1 MRPFVLT
8 FIAALSLAV
17 AASAQT
23 IPVNHR
29 FGSVSDREIDMTV
42 YEPDTSAVAVVLYR
56 DYKLDLVFDP
66 KLEIV
71 QIIQV
76 HERIKILK
84 EAGKE
89 YADYSF
95 LYSHSNNLRESF
107 SKVKVETYNREDG
120 KIVKTKMNRKYL
132 FDEKFSDSARRLS
145 FTAENVKVGSVIEV
159 SYEFTSPQFWNI
171 ENIEYQ
177 QEIPINEM
185 DIDVGYAE
193 YFRMNRTQ
201 RGGVRTVNS
210 RDNSQKSIHL
220 GGGDAVT
227 YQVLRDLYKAV
238 DVPALREESYSFCP
252 EQYRGQVL
260 YDMSGVSIPGAVY
273 RDFNTTWQDV
283 DKAIAE
289 SDILRECKARF
300 RKNEELTAVLEG
312 KDDEEARITAV
323 RNWVAEKVKWDKNS
337 RLVPDSAKDVLKK
350 GSGSD
355 ADINALTASILNS
368 LGYVAEPVL
377 VRSRRNGILLDF
389 HITMNAFNTFILR
402 IRNADGSKSWFLD
415 AAREEGGLNILNP
428 LYLVEEARLIHL
440 DGKGEWVDLSK
451 LTRGRTAQIV
461 SVRLTEDGTLEGTSK
476 VQALGEDAYALKAGY
491 NRFDTE
497 EAFIEDIENDEEI
510 QIESLEFK
518 KGFGPTAE
526 MDYTFTKDQSVGEML
541 YIHPFLE
548 KFHGSGAFRK
558 ESREIPVDFPYPVN
572 ISYSFLLDIP
582 EGYAVEEL
590 PESQTLSCP
599 PVNGNIRFQCK
610 VIGERI
616 SLNYRFILDR
626 YLVLPA
632 EYPDLRAFW
641 EVAVG
646 IENCTI
652 VLKKQ

>member
-1 MRPFVLT
+1 MRRFVLT
-8 FIAALSLAV
+8 LVAALSLAN
-17 AASAQT
+17 AAGAQT

-71 QIIQV
+71 QIIHV

-95 LYSHSNNLRESF
+95 IYTHTNNLQESF

-120 KIVKTKMNRKYL
+120 KIVKTKMNRKYQ

-171 ENIEYQ
+171 DNIEYQ

-201 RGGVRTVNS
+201 QGAVRTVYS
-210 RDNSQKSIHL
+210 QDNSQGSIHL

-227 YQVLRDLYKAV
+227 YQVHRDLYKAI

-300 RKNEELTAVLEG
+300 RNTEELTAVLKG
-312 KDDEEARITAV
+312 VDDEETRITAV
-323 RNWVAEKVKWDKNS
+323 RNWVSEKVKWDKTS

-368 LGYVAEPVL
+368 LGFVAEPVM
-377 VRSRRNGILLDF
+377 VRSRANGLLLDF
-389 HITMNAFNTFILR
+389 HITMNAFDTYILR
-402 IRNADGSKSWFLD
+402 ILNPDGSKSWFMD
-415 AAREEGGLNILNP
+415 ASRDEGGLNILNP
-428 LYLVEEARLIHL
+428 LFLVEEARLIHL
-440 DGKGEWVDLSK
+440 DGRGEWVNLSQ
-451 LTRGRTAQIV
+451 LTRSRTAHTV
-461 SVRLTEDGTLEGTSK
+461 SVRLTEDGTLEGTAK
-476 VQALGEDAYALKAGY
+476 VQTLGENVYALKAQY

-518 KGFGPTAE
+518 KGFGPMAE
-526 MDYTFTKDQSVGEML
+526 LDYTFTKDQSIGEMV

-558 ESREIPVDFPYPVN
+558 ESREIPVDFPYPINV
-572 ISYSFLLDIP
+572 SYSFLLDIP
-582 EGYAVEEL
+582 EGYVVEEL
-590 PESQTLSCP
+590 PQNQTLSCP
-599 PVNGNIRFQCK
+599 PVNGNIIFQCR
-610 VIGERI
+610 VIGNKI
-616 SLNYRFILDR
+616 SIAYRFILDR
-626 YLVLPA
+626 YLVLPS

-641 EVAVG
+641 EAAVG
-646 IENCTI
+646 IENSII

>member
-1 MRPFVLT
+1 MRKFVL
-8 FIAALSLAV
+8 ILVAALSLAF
-17 AASAQT
+17 AAGAQT
-23 IPVNHR
+23 IPVSHK

-42 YEPDTSAVAVVLYR
+42 YEADTSAVAVVLYR
-56 DYKLDLVFDP
+56 NYKLDLVFNF
-66 KLEIV
+66 KLEVV
-71 QIIQV
+71 QNVTV

-95 LYSHSNNLRESF
+95 IYTYSNSLREGYSG
-107 SKVKVETYNREDG
+107 VKVETYNREDG
-120 KIVKTKMNRKYL
+120 KVVRTRMNKKYQ
-132 FDEKFSDSARRLS
+132 FDEKFSDTARRLS

-159 SYEFTSPQFWNI
+159 TYQFTSPQFWSI
-171 ENIEYQ
+171 DNIEYQ
-177 QEIPINEM
+177 EEIPINEM

-210 RDNSQKSIHL
+210 QENSQESLHL
-220 GGGDAVT
+220 GGGETVS
-227 YQVLRDLYKAV
+227 YQLQRDLYKAV

-260 YDMSGVSIPGAVY
+260 YDLSGVSIPGSVY
-273 RDFNTTWQDV
+273 RNFNSTWQDV

-289 SDILRECKARF
+289 SGIVRECKARF
-300 RKNEELTAVLEG
+300 RDTEELDASLEG
-312 KDDEEARITAV
+312 AEEDEARISAV
-323 RNWVAEKVKWDKNS
+323 RNWVAGKVKWDKTS
-337 RLVPDSAKDVLKK
+337 RLVPNSAKDVLKK

-368 LGYVAEPVL
+368 LGYVAEPVM
-377 VRSRRNGILLDF
+377 VRRRGNGILLDF
-389 HITMNAFNTFILR
+389 HITMNAFNTFLLR
-402 IRNADGSKSWFLD
+402 VTDADGSKSWFLD
-415 AAREEGGLNILNP
+415 AARDEGGLNILNP
-428 LYLVEEARLIHL
+428 QFLVEEARLIHL
-440 DGKGEWVDLSK
+440 DGRGEWVDISK
-451 LTRGRTAQIV
+451 LTRGRTGQIV

-476 VQALGEDAYALKAGY
+476 VQALGEDAYALKARY

-497 EAFIEDIENDEEI
+497 EAYIEDIENDEEI

-526 MDYTFTKDQSVGEML
+526 LDYTFTKDQSVGEML
-541 YIHPFLE
+541 YIHPFLG

-558 ESREIPVDFPYPVN
+558 ETRDIPVDFPYPVN
-572 ISYSFLLDIP
+572 ISYTFLMDIP

-590 PESQTLSCP
+590 PESQSLSCP
-599 PVNGNIRFQCK
+599 PVNGNILFQCK

-641 EVAVG
+641 EAAAG

>member
-1 MRPFVLT
+1 M
-8 FIAALSLAV
+8 
-17 AASAQT
+17 
-23 IPVNHR
+23 
-29 FGSVSDREIDMTV
+29 
-42 YEPDTSAVAVVLYR
+42 
-56 DYKLDLVFDP
+56 
-66 KLEIV
+66 
-71 QIIQV
+71 
-76 HERIKILK
+76 
-84 EAGKE
+84 
-89 YADYSF
+89 
-95 LYSHSNNLRESF
+95 
-107 SKVKVETYNREDG
+107 
-120 KIVKTKMNRKYL
+120 
-132 FDEKFSDSARRLS
+132 
-145 FTAENVKVGSVIEV
+145 KVGSVIEV

-171 ENIEYQ
+171 DNIEYQ

-201 RGGVRTVNS
+201 QGAVRTVYS
-210 RDNSQKSIHL
+210 QDNSQGSIHL

-227 YQVLRDLYKAV
+227 YQVHRDLYKAI

-300 RKNEELTAVLEG
+300 RNTEELTAVLKG
-312 KDDEEARITAV
+312 VDDEETRITAV
-323 RNWVAEKVKWDKNS
+323 RNWVSEKVKWDKTS

-368 LGYVAEPVL
+368 LGFVAEPVM
-377 VRSRRNGILLDF
+377 VRSRANGLLLDF
-389 HITMNAFNTFILR
+389 HITMNAFDTYILR
-402 IRNADGSKSWFLD
+402 ILNPDGSKSWFMD
-415 AAREEGGLNILNP
+415 ASRDEGGLNILNP
-428 LYLVEEARLIHL
+428 LFLVEEARLIHL
-440 DGKGEWVDLSK
+440 DGRGEWVNLSQ
-451 LTRGRTAQIV
+451 LTRSRTAHTV
-461 SVRLTEDGTLEGTSK
+461 SVRLTEDGTLEGTAK
-476 VQALGEDAYALKAGY
+476 VQTLGENVYALKAQY

-518 KGFGPTAE
+518 KGFGPMAE
-526 MDYTFTKDQSVGEML
+526 LDYTFTKDQSIGEMV

-558 ESREIPVDFPYPVN
+558 ESREIPVDFPYPINV
-572 ISYSFLLDIP
+572 SYSFLLDIP
-582 EGYAVEEL
+582 EGYVVEEL
-590 PESQTLSCP
+590 PQNQTLSCP
-599 PVNGNIRFQCK
+599 PVNGNILFQCR
-610 VIGERI
+610 VIGNKI
-616 SLNYRFILDR
+616 SIAYRFILDR
-626 YLVLPA
+626 YLVLPS

-641 EVAVG
+641 EAAVG
-646 IENCTI
+646 IENSII